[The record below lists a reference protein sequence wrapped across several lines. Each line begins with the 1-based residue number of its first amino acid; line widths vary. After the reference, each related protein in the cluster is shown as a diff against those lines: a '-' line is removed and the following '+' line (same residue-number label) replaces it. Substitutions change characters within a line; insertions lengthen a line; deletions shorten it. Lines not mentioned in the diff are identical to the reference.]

1 MRTVRVDLDHRSY
14 SILIAPHLLRQVDD
28 LFRQHKISKR
38 VFLVSNPAVFEL
50 HGRQVTDRLEQSGFE
65 TVSIFIPDGERTKNL
80 HTVENIYTFLIAQ
93 RADRSTTILALGGG
107 VTGDIAGFVAA
118 TYLRGIPYVQIPT
131 TLLSQVD
138 SSVGGKTGV
147 NHPHGKNLIGAF
159 YQPSL
164 VCVDLD
170 TLSTLPQRDF
180 QSGVYEIIK
189 YGVIYDSQ
197 FFDYLD
203 SHLEGL
209 LARDEEVLETVI
221 SRCCEI
227 KSEVISQDERENGL
241 RQILNYGHTFG
252 HALEVVTGFHQVTHG
267 EAVAWGML
275 SATALSQELGKI
287 DAQSGER
294 ICQLIQ
300 RVGPLPVVDSVS
312 PESLLEAM
320 DRDKKRIGDESV
332 FVLVDGI
339 GKAGPHANPSESK
352 VRAAWL
358 AALDTYEGSL
368 RSV

>member
-14 SILIAPHLLRQVDD
+14 SILIAPHLLQQVDE
-28 LFRQHKISKR
+28 LFGWHDISKR
-38 VFLVSNPAVFEL
+38 IFLVSNPAVFEL
-50 HGRQVTDRLEQSGFE
+50 HGQKLADRLERSGFE
-65 TVSIFIPDGERTKNL
+65 TITIFIPEGERTKNL
-80 HTVENIYTFLIAQ
+80 HTIENIYTFLVAQ
-93 RADRSTTILALGGG
+93 RADRASTLVALGGG
-107 VTGDIAGFVAA
+107 VTGDIVGFVAA

-131 TLLSQVD
+131 TLLAQVD

-164 VCVDLD
+164 VCIDLD
-170 TLSTLPQRDF
+170 TLATLPPRDF
-180 QSGVYEIIK
+180 RSGVYEIIK

-203 SHLEGL
+203 SNLEGL
-209 LARDEEVLETVI
+209 LDRDGEVLEKVI

-227 KSEVISQDERENGL
+227 KSQVISQDEREHNL

-275 SATALSQELGKI
+275 AAAALSQELGKI
-287 DAQSGER
+287 DAQSSQR
-294 ICQLIQ
+294 ICRLIK
-300 RVGPLPVVDSVS
+300 RVGTLPAVEHVS

-320 DRDKKRIGDESV
+320 DRDKKRIGDENV
-332 FVLVDGI
+332 FILVNEI
-339 GKAGPHANPSESK
+339 GQVGPHANPSESK
-352 VRAAWL
+352 VRNAWL
-358 AALDTYEGSL
+358 AALESA
-368 RSV
+368 